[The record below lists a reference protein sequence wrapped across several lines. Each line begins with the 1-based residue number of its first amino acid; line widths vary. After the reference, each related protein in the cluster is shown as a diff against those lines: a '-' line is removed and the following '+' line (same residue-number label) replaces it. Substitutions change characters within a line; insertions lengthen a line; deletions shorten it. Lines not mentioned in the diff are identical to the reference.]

1 MSTFLRTIEFLSLSL
16 WPRSDV
22 FLSFVVAPGA
32 CHALRVSPVVE
43 NRGNISRRV
52 EYGYDLN

>member
-16 WPRSDV
+16 WLGSDV

-32 CHALRVSPVVE
+32 CHVRVSPVVE

-52 EYGYDLN
+52 QHGYDLN